1 MKPKFKPKL
10 TTSNTAKTNN
20 TSFKF
25 ATKPKPKNKP
35 SSSKVT
41 TTKPINKP
49 QPKPTSVNSAKTK
62 PITRSSARSAKD
74 NLYRPD
80 PFESSSDSDIDGG
93 ISGVKKRNLKF
104 KHAPGSVWKKGKEK
118 VLVEDDG
125 IIVKNSDEEVDWL
138 QVLGNNDGSHYDAY
152 DPMHDDSDGKDS

>member
-1 MKPKFKPKL
+1 MKPKSKPKL
-10 TTSNTAKTNN
+10 TTSKIAKANN
-20 TSFKF
+20 TSFKS

-41 TTKPINKP
+41 TTKPTNNP

-62 PITRSSARSAKD
+62 AITRLSARSAKD
-74 NLYRPD
+74 NLYKLD
-80 PFESSSDSDIDGG
+80 PFKGSSDSNIDGG
-93 ISGVKKRNLKF
+93 ISEAKKRNLKF

-125 IIVKNSDEEVDWL
+125 IIVENSDEEVDWL

>member
-1 MKPKFKPKL
+1 MKPKSKPKL
-10 TTSNTAKTNN
+10 TTSKIAKANN
-20 TSFKF
+20 TSFKS

-41 TTKPINKP
+41 TTKPTNNP

-62 PITRSSARSAKD
+62 AITRLSARSA
-74 NLYRPD
+74 
-80 PFESSSDSDIDGG
+80 SSSDSNIDGG
-93 ISGVKKRNLKF
+93 ISEAKKRNLKF

-125 IIVKNSDEEVDWL
+125 IIVENSDEEVDWL